1 MKIDF
6 EKYQVYTNWRDLL
19 WAQYHER
26 CDEEF
31 DSFIEWAEN
40 EWHCKLEIFISGLNH
55 QKQITGMRFTKE
67 DYLLAILKFGPPGK
81 N

>member
-6 EKYQVYTNWRDLL
+6 EQYETYTNWRDLL
-19 WAQYHER
+19 WAQYSER

-40 EWHCKLEIFISGLNH
+40 EWQCDFNIEITDNYKKAISGM
-55 QKQITGMRFTKE
+55 IFTKE
-67 DYLLAILKFGPPGK
+67 NYLLAILKFGPPGK